1 MTEIDLSPPA
11 HARGA
16 GAPRPNLRWAMLVV
30 IFLTRTSMGF
40 QFQSIAALTSFLV
53 PAFDLTYAQV
63 GLLMGLFM
71 LPGVVIAVPGG
82 LLGQRF
88 GSLRVVVAGL
98 GLMIVGGMIVSYSGG
113 LHAAGLG
120 RTVSGVGGVL
130 VNIMLARMV
139 AEWFRERE
147 LQTAMS
153 LMLSAWPFG
162 MALALVILGPLAG
175 ATSWRIAEY
184 VTVAAAGLALALI
197 GLGYQDRPAEKSA
210 PASGTGAEPAKFHLG
225 VPGRV
230 WALAV
235 SAGVGWAV
243 LNASVIVV
251 ASFAPSFLMTRGA
264 SVAEAGGITGV
275 ALWISILSV
284 PLGGLVADRLKRP
297 RLLVVAGCM
306 ATAVT
311 IACAARAPWPALWLV
326 ASGILL
332 GLPPGIMMALLPRA
346 VRPEHLATALGVFYA
361 LFYLGMAVSQTVA
374 GYLRDVTGDAA
385 MPLLFASGLMLVTIA
400 AVAVFWRIE
409 GRPAA
414 GVD

>member
-1 MTEIDLSPPA
+1 MTHIDLSPPA
-11 HARGA
+11 RAIRAPGA
-16 GAPRPNLRWAMLVV
+16 NLRWLMLAV

-40 QFQSIAALTSFLV
+40 QFQSIAALTPFVV
-53 PAFDLTYAQV
+53 PAFELSYAQV

-71 LPGVVIAVPGG
+71 LPGVIIALPGG

-88 GSLRVVVAGL
+88 GSLRVVIAGL

-113 LHAAGLG
+113 LHSAALG
-120 RTVSGVGGVL
+120 RSVGGVGGVL

-139 AEWFRERE
+139 AGWFRERE
-147 LQTAMS
+147 LQTAMG

-162 MALALVILGPLAG
+162 MALALVILGPLAA

-184 VTVAAAGLALALI
+184 VTVVAAGLALALI
-197 GLGYQDRPAEKSA
+197 ALAYKEAPTEPGA
-210 PASGTGAEPAKFHLG
+210 PADGASTEAAKFHLG

-235 SAGVGWAV
+235 SAGIGWAL

-251 ASFAPSFLMTRGA
+251 ASFAPSFLMSRGA
-264 SVAEAGGITGV
+264 SVGEAGGITGL
-275 ALWISILSV
+275 ALWISIISV
-284 PLGGLVADRLKRP
+284 PLGGLVADRLKKP
-297 RLLVVAGCM
+297 RLLIVMGCV
-306 ATAVT
+306 ATALT

-361 LFYLGMAVSQTVA
+361 LFYLGMAVSQTIA
-374 GYLRDVTGDAA
+374 GALRDITGDPA
-385 MPLLFASGLMLVTIA
+385 MPLLFASGLMLATIA
-400 AVAVFWRIE
+400 AVTVFWRIE
-409 GRPAA
+409 GPAT
-414 GVD
+414 GSVD